1 MDIEKGCNMEAEV
14 NLKTRTFETVVIQLY
29 LHDISMK
36 PLLSKTEEIL
46 YSHKALTGDLS
57 AKNIMIESNLRLVV
71 NIAKRYRGSS
81 IQFSDLIDEGN
92 IGLITAVD
100 KFDPEKGFRFSTYAT
115 WWIKQT
121 IERAI
126 HNQSRT
132 IRLPVHVSKEINTI
146 LRTHK
151 QLLKSQNKEPNDED
165 IAQTLNRNVN
175 DITALLAYDAPVIS
189 YDQTISDDA
198 NSQSLAAF
206 LTNDKEIQP
215 DAHLDQ
221 MDIKNITTSVL
232 NALPPRDKEII
243 CRRFGLFGYESQT
256 LQEVADEV
264 GLTRERIRQLQ
275 VISLEKLRNYLQRDN
290 YDISILFA
298 DTA

>member
-14 NLKTRTFETVVIQLY
+14 NLKTRTFETDVIQLY

-46 YSHKALTGDLS
+46 YSRKALTGDLS

>member
-1 MDIEKGCNMEAEV
+1 MLKEGYNMEAEV
-14 NLKTRTFETVVIQLY
+14 NNTTQNFDTDVIQLY
-29 LHDISMK
+29 LRDISMK
-36 PLLSKTEEIL
+36 PLLTKNEEIL
-46 YSHKALTGDLS
+46 YSRKALTGDAT
-57 AKNIMIESNLRLVV
+57 AKKIMIESNLRLVV
-71 NIAKRYRGSS
+71 NIAKRYRGST
-81 IQFSDLIDEGN
+81 IQLSDLIDEGN

-146 LRTHK
+146 IRTHK
-151 QLLKSQNKEPNDED
+151 HLLNTQNKEPKHED
-165 IAQTLNRNVN
+165 VAETLDRNVN
-175 DITALLAYDAPVIS
+175 EISTLLSYDAPIIS
-189 YDQTISDDA
+189 YDQTINDDA
-198 NSQSLAAF
+198 NSQSLSVF
-206 LTNDKEIQP
+206 LTDDKAVKPES
-215 DAHLDQ
+215 HLDDL
-221 MDIKNITTSVL
+221 DIKHITSSIL
-232 NALPPRDKEII
+232 NALSPRDKEII
-243 CRRFGLFGYESQT
+243 CRRFGLLGHESQT

-275 VISLEKLRNYLQRDN
+275 VISLKKLRNYLQRDN

>member
-1 MDIEKGCNMEAEV
+1 MEIEENS
-14 NLKTRTFETVVIQLY
+14 KTQNFDTDVIQLY
-29 LHDISMK
+29 LRDISMK
-36 PLLSKTEEIL
+36 PLLTKTEEIL
-46 YSHKALTGDLS
+46 YSRKALTGDAT
-57 AKNIMIESNLRLVV
+57 AKKVMIESNLRLVV

-81 IQFSDLIDEGN
+81 IQLSDLIDEGN

-146 LRTHK
+146 VRAHK
-151 QLLKSQNKEPNDED
+151 HLFNTQNKEPKNED
-165 IAQTLNRNVN
+165 VAETLDRSVS
-175 DITALLAYDAPVIS
+175 DISTLLSYDAPIIS
-189 YDQTISDDA
+189 YDQTINDDA
-198 NSQSLAAF
+198 NSQSLSVF
-206 LTNDKEIQP
+206 LTDDKAVKPES
-215 DAHLDQ
+215 HLDDL
-221 MDIKNITTSVL
+221 DIKQITSSIL
-232 NALPPRDKEII
+232 NSLSPRDKEII
-243 CRRFGLFGYESQT
+243 CRRFGLLGHESQT

-275 VISLEKLRNYLQRDN
+275 VISLKKLRNYLQRDN

>member
-1 MDIEKGCNMEAEV
+1 MEAKESYQ
-14 NLKTRTFETVVIQLY
+14 KQAFETDVIQLY
-29 LHDISMK
+29 LRDISLK
-36 PLLSKTEEIL
+36 PLLTKKEEVL
-46 YSHKALTGDLS
+46 YSRKSLTGDKN
-57 AKNIMIESNLRLVV
+57 AKKIMIESNLRLVV
-71 NIAKRYRGSS
+71 NIAKHYRSS
-81 IQFSDLIDEGN
+81 SLQFSDLIDEGN
-92 IGLITAVD
+92 IGLMTALD

-151 QLLKSQNKEPNDED
+151 KLLTTQNKEPKNDD
-165 IAQTLNRNVN
+165 VAKALNR
-175 DITALLAYDAPVIS
+175 DINSITTILAYDAPVIS
-189 YDQTISDDA
+189 YDQTVNDDA
-198 NSQSLAAF
+198 NSQSFSAF
-206 LTNDKEIQP
+206 LTNDKELQP
-215 DAHLDQ
+215 DAYLDA
-221 MDIKNITTSVL
+221 MTINHITSSML
-232 NALPPRDKEII
+232 DSLPSRDKEII
-243 CRRFGLFGYESQT
+243 CRRFGLLGHESQT

-264 GLTRERIRQLQ
+264 GLTRERVRQLQ
-275 VISLEKLRNYLQRDN
+275 VISLKKLRKYLQRDN